1 MKALAAIALVTA
13 LVGAGAA
20 GARPVDRLD
29 APVIDAE
36 APDCQQIPPES
47 TPPLATDVSEVLPLE
62 ARILIEP
69 GDRPTAEALLETT
82 VDAFARIGIRLKLS
96 YQEVRVPAWGDAEDL
111 GGPTQAEILRF
122 MKQTVGGRRPKG
134 TDLVYFM
141 TRHWDGGFAD
151 CIGGVRYADRAFA
164 LGSIDYAIEGIV
176 PSPTA
181 HEGVIAAHELGHLL
195 GAHHHY
201 SNCAEALPSGAVRA
215 EVNPCTTM
223 APLATVASST
233 FGVVER
239 SFIRAY
245 VAEYA
250 KG

>member
-1 MKALAAIALVTA
+1 MKILAAVSLAAA

-20 GARPVDRLD
+20 GARPIDRSS
-29 APVIDAE
+29 APVIDAG
-36 APDCQQIPPES
+36 APDCQQIPPDS
-47 TPPLATDVSEVLPLE
+47 MPPVATDVSEVLPLE

-82 VDAFARIGIRLKLS
+82 VDAFDRIGIRLKLS
-96 YQEVRVPAWGDAEDL
+96 YQEVRPEWGDPADF
-111 GGPTQAEILRF
+111 GGPTPAEILRF
-122 MKQTVGGRRPKG
+122 MKHVVGPRPPQG

-141 TRHWDGGFAD
+141 TRHWDGGMAD
-151 CIGGVRYADRAFA
+151 CIGGIRYPRRAFA
-164 LGSIDYAIEGIV
+164 FGSIDYAIEGIV

-201 SNCAEALPSGAVRA
+201 SNCAEALPSGATRT